1 LQFNN
6 TEILPCH
13 PDALPA
19 VFADMKSGGTKNIY
33 GTGGENTNPNPITIT
48 L

>member
-13 PDALPA
+13 PDALSA
-19 VFADMKSGGTKNIY
+19 VFAEMKLGGNKKIY
-33 GTGGENTNPNPITIT
+33 GIGGENTNPNPITIT